1 MNKKEQITLF
11 EIIENI
17 EKSKKINKKEQIE
30 NRKKRQITTNLRK
43 QKEKIKRKEAR
54 KQIHKK
60 IEIKENKDKTME
72 NEKKKNK
79 KMIPIFLNLIH
90 KESVNILEKV
100 DKLYIY
106 GKSAYIV
113 YYLLRNKIKKYNNL
127 KNLKIEKIDINKYK
141 QNLIRINKK
150 ETNFIK
156 ANLEKLNI
164 NYLHV
169 VSFLNFMIEDKKEYE
184 NNKYNEIYR
193 KAKKYKNIENKKD
206 KLLEE
211 IEKLNIEDIKKIE
224 KYINKK
230 TIEIFKNNK

>member
-1 MNKKEQITLF
+1 MNNKEQITLF

-17 EKSKKINKKEQIE
+17 EKSKKTNKKEQIE

-106 GKSAYIV
+106 GKSAYVV
-113 YYLLRNKIKKYNNL
+113 YYLLRNKIKKYNNF
-127 KNLKIEKIDINKYK
+127 KNLKIERIDTNKYK

-150 ETNFIK
+150 EINFIK